1 MNDRSSA
8 YLRYSRK
15 VAIIIAIDIKS
26 TVFKSTVF
34 KSIIIKAIF
43 AVNIDRLY
51 LLKYDIARII
61 PGDYTLIAPRHEPA
75 LYTQSA

>member
-1 MNDRSSA
+1 MNDHSSA

-26 TVFKSTVF
+26 TVFKS
-34 KSIIIKAIF
+34 IILKAIF

-51 LLKYDIARII
+51 LLKYDIALII
-61 PGDYTLIAPRHEPA
+61 SGDYTLIAPRHEPA
-75 LYTQSA
+75 LYT

>member
-1 MNDRSSA
+1 MNDRSFA

-26 TVFKSTVF
+26 TVFKS
-34 KSIIIKAIF
+34 IILKAIF

-51 LLKYDIARII
+51 LLKYDIALII
-61 PGDYTLIAPRHEPA
+61 SGDYTLIAPRHEPA

>member
-26 TVFKSTVF
+26 TVFKSM
-34 KSIIIKAIF
+34 IIKAIF

-61 PGDYTLIAPRHEPA
+61 PGDYTLIVPRHEPA
-75 LYTQSA
+75 LYTQSD

>member
-15 VAIIIAIDIKS
+15 VTIIIAIDIKS
-26 TVFKSTVF
+26 TVFKS
-34 KSIIIKAIF
+34 IILKAIF

-61 PGDYTLIAPRHEPA
+61 PGDYTLIVPRHEPA

>member
-26 TVFKSTVF
+26 TVFKS
-34 KSIIIKAIF
+34 IILKAIF

-51 LLKYDIARII
+51 LLKYDIALII
-61 PGDYTLIAPRHEPA
+61 SGDYTLIAPRHEPA
-75 LYTQSA
+75 LYT

>member
-26 TVFKSTVF
+26 TVFKS
-34 KSIIIKAIF
+34 IILKAVF

-75 LYTQSA
+75 LYT

>member
-26 TVFKSTVF
+26 TVFKS
-34 KSIIIKAIF
+34 IILKAIF

-61 PGDYTLIAPRHEPA
+61 PGDYTLIVPRHEPA

>member
-1 MNDRSSA
+1 MNDRSFA

-26 TVFKSTVF
+26 TVFKS
-34 KSIIIKAIF
+34 IILKAIF
-43 AVNIDRLY
+43 AVNIDPLY
-51 LLKYDIARII
+51 LLKYDIALII

>member
-26 TVFKSTVF
+26 TVFKS
-34 KSIIIKAIF
+34 IILKAIF

-51 LLKYDIARII
+51 LLKYDIALII
-61 PGDYTLIAPRHEPA
+61 PGDYTLIVPRHEPA

>member
-26 TVFKSTVF
+26 TVFKS
-34 KSIIIKAIF
+34 IILKAIF

-51 LLKYDIARII
+51 LLKYDIALII
-61 PGDYTLIAPRHEPA
+61 SGDYTLIAPRHEPA
-75 LYTQSA
+75 LYTQSD

>member
-26 TVFKSTVF
+26 TVFKS
-34 KSIIIKAIF
+34 IILKAVF

-61 PGDYTLIAPRHEPA
+61 PGDYTLIVPRHEPA
-75 LYTQSA
+75 LYT

>member
-26 TVFKSTVF
+26 TVFKS
-34 KSIIIKAIF
+34 IILKAVF

-51 LLKYDIARII
+51 LLKYDIALII
-61 PGDYTLIAPRHEPA
+61 SGDYTLIAPRHEPA

>member
-15 VAIIIAIDIKS
+15 VTIIIAIDIKS
-26 TVFKSTVF
+26 TVFKS
-34 KSIIIKAIF
+34 IILKAIF

-51 LLKYDIARII
+51 LLKYDIALII
-61 PGDYTLIAPRHEPA
+61 PGDYTLIVPRHEPA

>member
-26 TVFKSTVF
+26 TVFKS
-34 KSIIIKAIF
+34 IILKAVF

-61 PGDYTLIAPRHEPA
+61 PGDYTLIVPRHEPA

>member
-26 TVFKSTVF
+26 TVFKS
-34 KSIIIKAIF
+34 IILKAIS

-61 PGDYTLIAPRHEPA
+61 PGDYTLIVPRHEPA
-75 LYTQSA
+75 LYTQSD

>member
-26 TVFKSTVF
+26 TVFKS
-34 KSIIIKAIF
+34 IILKAIF

-61 PGDYTLIAPRHEPA
+61 PGDYTLIVPRHEPA
-75 LYTQSA
+75 LYTQSD

>member
-26 TVFKSTVF
+26 TVFKS
-34 KSIIIKAIF
+34 IIIKAVF

-61 PGDYTLIAPRHEPA
+61 PGDYTLIVPRHEPA
-75 LYTQSA
+75 LYTQSD

>member
-15 VAIIIAIDIKS
+15 VTIIIAIDIKS
-26 TVFKSTVF
+26 TVFKS
-34 KSIIIKAIF
+34 IILKAIF

-51 LLKYDIARII
+51 LLKYDIALII
-61 PGDYTLIAPRHEPA
+61 SGDYTLIAPRHEPA

>member
-26 TVFKSTVF
+26 TVFKS
-34 KSIIIKAIF
+34 IIIKAVF

-51 LLKYDIARII
+51 LLKYDIALII
-61 PGDYTLIAPRHEPA
+61 SGDYTLIAPRHEPA

>member
-15 VAIIIAIDIKS
+15 VTIIIAIDIKS
-26 TVFKSTVF
+26 TVFKS
-34 KSIIIKAIF
+34 IILKAIF

-51 LLKYDIARII
+51 LLKYDIALII

>member
-26 TVFKSTVF
+26 TVFKS
-34 KSIIIKAIF
+34 IIIKAVF

-51 LLKYDIARII
+51 LLKYDIALII
-61 PGDYTLIAPRHEPA
+61 PGDYTLIVPRHEPA

>member
-26 TVFKSTVF
+26 TVFKS
-34 KSIIIKAIF
+34 IILKAIF

-51 LLKYDIARII
+51 LLKYDIALII
-61 PGDYTLIAPRHEPA
+61 SGDYTLIAPRHEPA

>member
-8 YLRYSRK
+8 YLRYSHK

-26 TVFKSTVF
+26 TVFKS
-34 KSIIIKAIF
+34 IILKAIF

-61 PGDYTLIAPRHEPA
+61 PGDYTLIVPRHEPA
-75 LYTQSA
+75 LYTQSD

>member
-1 MNDRSSA
+1 MNDRSFA

-15 VAIIIAIDIKS
+15 VAIIIAIDIE
-26 TVFKSTVF
+26 STVF
-34 KSIIIKAIF
+34 KSIILKAIF

-51 LLKYDIARII
+51 LLKYDIALII

>member
-26 TVFKSTVF
+26 TIFKSTVF
-34 KSIIIKAIF
+34 KSMIIKAVF

-51 LLKYDIARII
+51 LLKYDIALII
-61 PGDYTLIAPRHEPA
+61 SGDYTLIAPRHEPA

>member
-26 TVFKSTVF
+26 TVFKS
-34 KSIIIKAIF
+34 IILKAVF

-51 LLKYDIARII
+51 LLKYDIALII
-61 PGDYTLIAPRHEPA
+61 SGDYTLIVPRHEPA